1 VGVTTFTGNYFPWG
15 HDYGGGAQWNEAA
28 NCWIIS
34 QGGRLYSVSATG
46 VVLDEVTVYNLSASL
61 DYRYTIKEIGVSPSG
76 RIHFA
81 AELSQRAVPA
91 FDGVVQW
98 TSLGA
103 TILAGTTVAVTNS
116 TSLSRTALAA
126 APTSL
131 TGTLVANLTTYVDTS
146 GNEKAILIYLNGSN
160 LAFSTNTLGVW
171 SSGANTSVVCGSAG
185 AWSYGH
191 RLNIKLIQD
200 TPVSA
205 ANTDGLWR
213 LVGSRG
219 LDSTTNINNVGI
231 SAPLAPASLT
241 SANSATNAISTGTAP
256 GYGIAAKQSSRVALV
271 GYYDPTRTSIRL
283 FNSVDGRLA
292 ATFGW
297 VPTTTNANLTF
308 ISLGVAKYGYFA
320 GASNGTTSAQAAV
333 GYLFNFVPAA
343 DTIQTLTTTSGNGWF
358 TTYGVNRTS
367 VQVYGTSVDTILN
380 VPGPDNS
387 TKLSVVIQDG
397 SSNTFSVI
405 NNQAL
410 SSASTTSF
418 RTNETY
424 IIQNGW
430 TVRLQAEQSASLN
443 AFLNIVE
450 EV

>member
-1 VGVTTFTGNYFPWG
+1 M
-15 HDYGGGAQWNEAA
+15 
-28 NCWIIS
+28 
-34 QGGRLYSVSATG
+34 
-46 VVLDEVTVYNLSASL
+46 
-61 DYRYTIKEIGVSPSG
+61 
-76 RIHFA
+76 
-81 AELSQRAVPA
+81 
-91 FDGVVQW
+91 
-98 TSLGA
+98 
-103 TILAGTTVAVTNS
+103 
-116 TSLSRTALAA
+116 
-126 APTSL
+126 
-131 TGTLVANLTTYVDTS
+131 
-146 GNEKAILIYLNGSN
+146 
-160 LAFSTNTLGVW
+160 
-171 SSGANTSVVCGSAG
+171 
-185 AWSYGH
+185 
-191 RLNIKLIQD
+191 
-200 TPVSA
+200 
-205 ANTDGLWR
+205 
-213 LVGSRG
+213 
-219 LDSTTNINNVGI
+219 GI